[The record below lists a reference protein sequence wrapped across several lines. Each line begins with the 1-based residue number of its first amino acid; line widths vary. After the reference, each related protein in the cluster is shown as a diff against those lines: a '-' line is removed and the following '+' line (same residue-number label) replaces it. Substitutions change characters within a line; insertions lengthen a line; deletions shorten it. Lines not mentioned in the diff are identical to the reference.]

1 MKRAAVLVC
10 IVLLAACATRGPGM
24 NQATKQRDEMKSK
37 VRISAI
43 DTKTPVNRFVVKN
56 NESLQDIADRFH
68 VDIGDLIRENPDLGW
83 LVGRNPSPEQGR
95 PGRPEGD
102 VTAPLPNDRE
112 VHIPSEESMTGY
124 ELEVLKL
131 TNAEREKAGL
141 APCAGDETS
150 LNRSARAKSQ
160 DMATNNYFS
169 HDSPTYG
176 DPFAMMRS
184 FGVQYRSA
192 GENIAKGQPTPQE
205 VVQAWMNSPGHRANI
220 LNGAYTHLGVGYV
233 ANNGQPC
240 WTQQFIA
247 K

>member
-1 MKRAAVLVC
+1 MRRAAILVC
-10 IVLLAACATRGPGM
+10 IVLLTACATRQP
-24 NQATKQRDEMKSK
+24 NLNSASKQRAEMKSEA
-37 VRISAI
+37 RISATA
-43 DTKTPVNRFVVKN
+43 TKTPVNRYVVKN
-56 NESLQDIADRFH
+56 NESLQDIADLYH
-68 VDIGDLIRENPDLGW
+68 VDIGDLLRENPDLRRIVEG
-83 LVGRNPSPEQGR
+83 NPSPE
-95 PGRPEGD
+95 PGRSGPGGD
-102 VTAPLPNDRE
+102 VADPLPNERE
-112 VHIPSEESMTGY
+112 VRVPSEESLTGY
-124 ELEVLKL
+124 EQEVLKL

-141 APCAGDETS
+141 SPCAADDTS
-150 LNRSARAKSQ
+150 LNRSARAKAQ

-184 FGVQYRSA
+184 FGVKYQTA

-220 LNGAYTHLGVGYV
+220 LNGSYTHLGVGYV

-240 WTQQFIA
+240 WTQQFIG